1 MSLEDVGST
10 TSLTAESVASDHC
23 DGHSLSQGQ
32 EQDQEN
38 QCQGQDGIVLERIAS
53 LSLDMFDPSDFTGR
67 FTKIQSRS
75 RKRTRIIGGRCR
87 QAWDVIFLFLFFLLE
102 WACQG
107 RNSHW
112 YVTENVNGNLSWP
125 EGLLGLEMV
134 ERLVEHLAKVI
145 FHSVTGM
152 QDGFFQSPNQDFEIV
167 SYLLLPVSSC
177 VRTRLAFGL
186 DKCLCCGSC
195 WPCEKWYLLCYE
207 KTTQYYSTNP
217 HSTEWETGMP
227 VWLWPYM

>member
-1 MSLEDVGST
+1 MATLWAKVRNRIKRISAKARMGSFLSVLPRCPWICLTQVTSLGDLQRFSPGPERGRGSLEVGADK
-10 TSLTAESVASDHC
+10 L
-23 DGHSLSQGQ
+23 G
-32 EQDQEN
+32 
-38 QCQGQDGIVLERIAS
+38 
-53 LSLDMFDPSDFTGR
+53 M
-67 FTKIQSRS
+67 
-75 RKRTRIIGGRCR
+75 
-87 QAWDVIFLFLFFLLE
+87 LFFYFYFFLLE